1 MESQFPVATRDELWR
16 LQEDIRDLFAAQDQH
31 SERIMRLEKRRD
43 EDMRMKN
50 VWGPVSPL
58 PGSFGNSGQ
67 QETGFNPA
75 AEAFRNFDADAQSG
89 LNNLSLD
96 HDDERRRGASRANS
110 VRFDESANNH
120 YGSASRQSIDLLP
133 LRTGSGQGSHPL
145 SERSLSHRS
154 EGKGSISGP
163 SMRTNSLGL
172 EQSRLL
178 SNVTSS
184 PKAAGNPPP
193 AFYVL
198 GPVPA
203 IIRCWLTETFSYDSL
218 LYAAV
223 CTGSYAS
230 CITTSLVRRCGLDD
244 QMSDENG
251 VRKIKLP
258 VYLTEAMIHQS
269 SSRSASPA
277 PQVPT
282 LTAKFVVIDSA
293 GDDSSVQVII
303 GSDILRA
310 HNADI
315 LLSVDKL
322 MIFDEERNQLAI
334 PLVRPENDATYKDL
348 CTRPGGRGFQAA
360 LQNLTNGT
368 PVAGVIGRPNRE
380 SSTDPTPV
388 SSTDIASLVL
398 ETGEHQRTNA
408 ASETRERNS
417 LDLSTPKPQEDAT
430 STTESDRS
438 FTAPT
443 PTSRSNSGV
452 WGSSWRSS
460 SAGQSEIGKTA
471 SGYSRAGTSRS
482 MKVLRPGKSM
492 ASSSRALSGTAP
504 SGPENNPGGEAGR
517 QSGTEGTKNG
527 TKATEPQ
534 SLPTK
539 SNPVGQAS
547 AFGWLN

>member
-1 MESQFPVATRDELWR
+1 MESQFPVATREELWR
-16 LQEDIRDLFAAQDQH
+16 LQEEIKDLFVTQGQH

-43 EDMRMKN
+43 EDTRVKN
-50 VWGPVSPL
+50 VWGPVSPY
-58 PGSFGNSGQ
+58 PSSFGNSAQ
-67 QETGFNPA
+67 QESGFNPA

-89 LNNLSLD
+89 MITNLSLD

-120 YGSASRQSIDLLP
+120 YGSTSRQSVDLLP
-133 LRTGSGQGSHPL
+133 LRTGSGLGSHPL

-154 EGKGSISGP
+154 DGKGSMSGI
-163 SMRTNSLGL
+163 SMRANSFGL

-178 SNVTSS
+178 GSMTSS

-203 IIRCWLTETFSYDSL
+203 IIRCWLTETFSNDSL

-230 CITTSLVRRCGLDD
+230 CITTSLIRRYGLDD
-244 QMSDENG
+244 QTIEENG

-258 VYLTEAMIHQS
+258 IYLTEATIQQS

-282 LTAKFVVIDSA
+282 LAAKFVVVDSA
-293 GDDSSVQVII
+293 VEDRCVQVVI

-315 LLSVDKL
+315 LFSQDKL
-322 MIFDEERNQLAI
+322 MIFDEDRNRLAI
-334 PLVRPENDATYKDL
+334 PLVRPENDATYKGL
-348 CTRPGGRGFQAA
+348 FTQTSPQG
-360 LQNLTNGT
+360 LQGPLPSLTNGT
-368 PVAGVIGRPNRE
+368 PVAGIIGRP
-380 SSTDPTPV
+380 SQD
-388 SSTDIASLVL
+388 L
-398 ETGEHQRTNA
+398 QA
-408 ASETRERNS
+408 ASSLASSSGVTSSSMESDQPKEDQVPTTSEQISIENS
-417 LDLSTPKPQEDAT
+417 APRPQEDST
-430 STTESDRS
+430 YTTEGDRS
-438 FTAPT
+438 FTTPT

-452 WGSSWRSS
+452 WGNSWRSS
-460 SAGQSEIGKTA
+460 SVSQTDPGKTA
-471 SGYSRAGTSRS
+471 SGYSRAGASRG

-492 ASSSRALSGTAP
+492 ASSSRAGS
-504 SGPENNPGGEAGR
+504 SVGPTGQENNNPNDEGLR
-517 QSGTEGTKNG
+517 SKSGVKM
-527 TKATEPQ
+527 TEPQ
-534 SLPTK
+534 SQPTK
-539 SNPVGQAS
+539 SNPIGQAS
-547 AFGWLN
+547 AFGWLNSGQH

>member
-1 MESQFPVATRDELWR
+1 M
-16 LQEDIRDLFAAQDQH
+16 I
-31 SERIMRLEKRRD
+31 
-43 EDMRMKN
+43 
-50 VWGPVSPL
+50 
-58 PGSFGNSGQ
+58 
-67 QETGFNPA
+67 
-75 AEAFRNFDADAQSG
+75 
-89 LNNLSLD
+89 NNLSLE
-96 HDDERRRGASRANS
+96 HDDDRRRGASRANS

-120 YGSASRQSIDLLP
+120 YGSTSRQSVDLLP
-133 LRTGSGQGSHPL
+133 LRTGSGLGSHPL

-154 EGKGSISGP
+154 DGKGSMSGV
-163 SMRTNSLGL
+163 SMRAN
-172 EQSRLL
+172 SRLL
-178 SNVTSS
+178 GNMTDS

-203 IIRCWLTETFSYDSL
+203 IIRCWLTETFSHDSL

-230 CITTSLVRRCGLDD
+230 CITTSLVHRCGLGD
-244 QMSDENG
+244 QTLDENG

-258 VYLTEAMIHQS
+258 IYLTEATIHQS

-282 LTAKFVVIDSA
+282 LTAKFVVIDSPA
-293 GDDSSVQVII
+293 DDGSVQVVL

-315 LLSVDKL
+315 LFSVDKL
-322 MIFDEERNQLAI
+322 MIFDEERNRLAI
-334 PLVRPENDATYKDL
+334 PLVRPENDATYKGL
-348 CTRPGGRGFQAA
+348 FTQTSPRGIQGA
-360 LQNLTNGT
+360 LQKLTNGT
-368 PVAGVIGRPNRE
+368 PVAGIIGRPSRE
-380 SSTDPTPV
+380 DPAAATLASSAA
-388 SSTDIASLVL
+388 IASTVL
-398 ETGEHQRTNA
+398 ERGYEQKA
-408 ASETRERNS
+408 ETVPEARERNNVE
-417 LDLSTPKPQEDAT
+417 LNPLKPQEDAT

-438 FTAPT
+438 FTTPT

-460 SAGQSEIGKTA
+460 SAGQSETGKTA

-492 ASSSRALSGTAP
+492 ASSSRALFGAAP
-504 SGPENNPGGEAGR
+504 GGQENNPSSEAAR
-517 QSGTEGTKNG
+517 QSSSEATKDG
-527 TKATEPQ
+527 TKAVEPQ
-534 SLPTK
+534 SQPTK